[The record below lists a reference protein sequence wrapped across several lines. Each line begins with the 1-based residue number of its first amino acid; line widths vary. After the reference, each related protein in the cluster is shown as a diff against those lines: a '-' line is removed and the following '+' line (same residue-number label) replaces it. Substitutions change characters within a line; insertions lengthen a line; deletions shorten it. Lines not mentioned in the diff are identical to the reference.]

1 MTAEIRSVSY
11 RELISGNKN
20 FRNLWL
26 GQIISLMGDW
36 FNLIATAILT
46 ANLTGSGLAVGG
58 LFVIR
63 SLAQFVSSPFGGVL
77 ADRFNRKKIL
87 IWSDILR
94 FFIVLGFLL
103 VKDASQIWLLYTL
116 TALQLGISGIF
127 FRPRM
132 QFFLMWSQKMRLVQ
146 PTRSLQRHGQR
157 CWL

>member
-1 MTAEIRSVSY
+1 MTREVHAISY
-11 RELISGNKN
+11 KELIRGNRN

-58 LFVIR
+58 LFVVR
-63 SLAQFVSSPFGGVL
+63 SLAQFLSSPLGGVL

-87 IWSDILR
+87 ILADILR
-94 FFIVLGFLL
+94 FFIVLGFLFI
-103 VKDASQIWLLYTL
+103 KDASQIWLLYTL

-127 FRPRM
+127 F
-132 QFFLMWSQKMRLVQ
+132 
-146 PTRSLQRHGQR
+146 PTKNAILPDVVSEVDHK
-157 CWL
+157 